1 MMRNLSQYPITL
13 EEKLRVLDRLIEQ
26 EQERIAK
33 EMIMG
38 DITLATL
45 RAIRADVTDTEIKG

>member
-1 MMRNLSQYPITL
+1 MRNLSQYPITL